1 VLCLWKKSSWRCPE
15 MVAQPGLAAS
25 FILISFT
32 LLCFTEGLA
41 AAQSWNAEKGVPIL
55 SGSAG
60 TFSFVTAGQQRLDA
74 QINPVLLV
82 PLGDRWLVE
91 SRARFEG
98 AFQRPPDGGPYGG
111 PVSKNLDYLSLALL
125 NPR

>member
-1 VLCLWKKSSWRCPE
+1 LLCLWKKSSWRCPE
-15 MVAQPGLAAS
+15 MVAPPGLAAS
-25 FILISFT
+25 FILISLT

-41 AAQSWNAEKGVPIL
+41 AAQSSNAEKGVPIL

-91 SRARFEG
+91 SRAGFEG

-111 PVSKNLDYLSLALL
+111 PVSKNLDYLFLALL

>member
-1 VLCLWKKSSWRCPE
+1 MLCLWKKSSWRCPE

-60 TFSFVTAGQQRLDA
+60 AFSFVTAGQQRLDA
-74 QINPVLLV
+74 QINPCYWCRLAIA
-82 PLGDRWLVE
+82 GWWNRGRG
-91 SRARFEG
+91 SREHSNDLRMAAPTAVR
-98 AFQRPPDGGPYGG
+98 
-111 PVSKNLDYLSLALL
+111 
-125 NPR
+125 